1 MSHISEDENS
11 NKGVVDPAKTVIFVD
26 AYNAFIRSYAAYP
39 SMTANGDQCGGI
51 VGVMK
56 TVMKLIE
63 TIMPHKIVFVW
74 ESGGSARRRSI
85 FSDYKKDR
93 RPEKL
98 NRYYEDDI
106 PDTLT
111 NQQWQLGTTIKML
124 QSLPVCQVYVQDCEA
139 DDVITYLS
147 KVMFEGWNQFI
158 VSNDRDYYQLLTE
171 QNIGVYNLH
180 KKKIVKSKEAQ
191 EEFGVPIHNFALA
204 KALCG
209 DDSDNVPGV
218 PGAGFKSLI
227 KAVPIFLSRDEIT
240 IEQVSSYCH
249 AQPKK
254 TKLQKAILEST
265 DVIKRNWKL
274 VQLSST
280 FLASTQIEQVE
291 YSIANWT
298 PQLDHVKV
306 IRLITNT
313 KIRDLDPM
321 ALISSVSYLTKQ
333 K

>member
-1 MSHISEDENS
+1 MSDITKEEGD
-11 NKGVVDPAKTVIFVD
+11 KGVVESAKTVLFVD

-39 SMTANGDQCGGI
+39 SMTANGEQCGGI

-56 TVMKLIE
+56 TIIKLIE
-63 TIMPHKIVFVW
+63 TVMPHKIVFVW

-85 FSDYKKDR
+85 FLDYKKDR

-124 QSLPVCQVYVQDCEA
+124 QLLPVCQVYVQDCEA

-147 KVMFEGWNQFI
+147 KVVYNGWNQFI

-171 QNIGVYNLH
+171 DNIGVYNLH

-191 EEFGVPIHNFALA
+191 DEFGVPVHNFALA

-218 PGAGFKSLI
+218 PGAGFKSLV
-227 KAVPIFLSRDEIT
+227 KAVPIFLSKDEIR
-240 IEQVSSYCH
+240 IDQVLSYCH

-254 TKLQKAILEST
+254 SKLQKLITESEA
-265 DVIKRNWKL
+265 VIRRNWKL

-280 FLASTQIEQVE
+280 FLSATQIEQVE
-291 YSIANWT
+291 YSITNWS

-306 IRLITNT
+306 IKLITQT

-321 ALISSVSYLTKQ
+321 ALISAVSYLTKQ